1 MTPEQKEQNYERAKV
16 LLSEQNYQAAL
27 ISGLIATI
35 LAASIYAVIAI
46 VAGYTVSY
54 LAIGLGAFIGFT
66 IQFLGR
72 GIESRYTVLASILA
86 IVGCVLGNFFAE
98 LIPLARVY
106 GQSASDIASQ
116 ITFQSLVDFTVS
128 SFRPLTILFWLLA
141 VAAASY
147 FAKRR
152 LSREDGLAIYTYEN
166 RPKDGELVT

>member
-35 LAASIYAVIAI
+35 LAAGIYAVIAV
-46 VAGYTVSY
+46 VAGYSVSY
-54 LAIGLGAFIGFT
+54 MAIALGAFVGFT

-72 GIESRYTVLASILA
+72 GIESRYAVLASILA
-86 IVGCVLGNFFAE
+86 VFGCVLGNFFAG
-98 LIPLARVY
+98 LILLARNY
-106 GQSASDIASQ
+106 GESASDIASQ
-116 ITFQSLVDFTVS
+116 ITFQSLVDSTVS
-128 SFRPLTILFWLLA
+128 GFRPLTILFWLLA

-152 LSREDGLAIYTYEN
+152 LSREDGLAIYTYEH

>member
-35 LAASIYAVIAI
+35 LGAGIYAVTA
-46 VAGYTVSY
+46 VAAGYLVSY
-54 LAIGLGAFIGFT
+54 LAIALGAFVGFT

-72 GIESRYTVLASILA
+72 GIESRYAVLASILA
-86 IVGCVLGNFFAE
+86 VVGCVLGNFFVR
-98 LIPLARVY
+98 LILSGRVY
-106 GQSASDIASQ
+106 GESASDIASQ

-128 SFRPLTILFWLLA
+128 SFRPLSILFWLLA

-166 RPKDGELVT
+166 RPKDRELVT